1 MLFHVLGVLEFLR
14 YVEFV
19 HKIFSGFPK
28 LVREFLI
35 NLCIGHPF
43 VDVCKFELCVF
54 LFVVVFVYLELAD
67 FTTMIACR
75 DFIEPL
81 RYDVCD
87 VYEGCI
93 GCFVASG
100 HFVY

>member
-1 MLFHVLGVLEFLR
+1 MSILWFWQNVQLGWDLLVARRCSISGIPCIGRIGILR

-54 LFVVVFVYLELAD
+54 LFVGVFVYLELAD
-67 FTTMIACR
+67 FTTMIAC
-75 DFIEPL
+75 
-81 RYDVCD
+81 
-87 VYEGCI
+87 
-93 GCFVASG
+93 
-100 HFVY
+100 